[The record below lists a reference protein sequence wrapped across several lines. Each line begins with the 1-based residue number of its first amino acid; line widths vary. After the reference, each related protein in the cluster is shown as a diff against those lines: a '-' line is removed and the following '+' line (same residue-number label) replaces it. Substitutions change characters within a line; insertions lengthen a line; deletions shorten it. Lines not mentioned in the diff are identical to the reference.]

1 MLWSFKVSY
10 CLHKQINSTLR
21 DQSCPVAS
29 TALINHDCVLIS
41 TPAYL
46 KHSEGKRVSQVVMGG
61 QQHFAVV
68 SVQIHA
74 GQQVQ
79 LGVHPVQTPVGQVCE
94 EIKRGKE
101 KRKKER
107 ERRMER
113 ERSFREKRPG
123 VRGV

>member
-1 MLWSFKVSY
+1 
-10 CLHKQINSTLR
+10 
-21 DQSCPVAS
+21 
-29 TALINHDCVLIS
+29 
-41 TPAYL
+41 
-46 KHSEGKRVSQVVMGG
+46 MGG

-68 SVQIHA
+68 SVQIHT

-79 LGVHPVQTPVGQVCE
+79 LGVHPVETPVGQVCE

-113 ERSFREKRPG
+113 EVIQREKAWGERCMN
-123 VRGV
+123 VMAQ